1 MVDMLYTRL
10 SPEGPRLLL
19 DLRDI
24 VSEGTESTEEKK
36 RFLNDPSN
44 IDDSEVVEVIRYL
57 KLPFGKK
64 SGIAQLKNIIA
75 TSNKSIDEIKEAV
88 DLVRQ
93 KNDEVAQ
100 EIIKLSNELNKIK
113 FNSKTIIP
121 SEPEDSKELL
131 LSKIEKAK
139 LINKLLVENKGT
151 FEELIILPVSK
162 LNERIG
168 ATSPEEVW
176 KNEIAKIKSTLTTSD
191 PRYSVYQKLELALEG
206 KTSPSD
212 TKSNK
217 LLIEQTIIV
226 LNALKNVSK
235 DGNISNSITDGELD
249 NVWMASEID
258 TDETNIDE
266 FLEIC

>member
-64 SGIAQLKNIIA
+64 SGIVQLKNIIA

-139 LINKLLVENKGT
+139 LIYKLLVENKGT